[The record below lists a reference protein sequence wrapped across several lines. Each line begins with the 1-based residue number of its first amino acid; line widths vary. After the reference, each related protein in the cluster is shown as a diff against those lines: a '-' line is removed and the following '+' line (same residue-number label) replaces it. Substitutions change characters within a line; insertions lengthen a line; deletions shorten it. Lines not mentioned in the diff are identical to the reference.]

1 MKRVVLYSL
10 YERIWHWLQAA
21 AIIVLSLTGMEIHA
35 PDRLHVMGFAAASH
49 VHEAAALFTIANGFL
64 ALFTHLA
71 TGAIREY
78 IPAPQDVFTQGFLQA
93 RYYLSGIF
101 RGEPHPFA
109 RRPGRKLNVLQQLT
123 YLMILNLLLPIQ
135 IVTGVLLWEAA
146 RLPKLVERLGGL
158 TAIAGVHVGAAW
170 LFIAFIVM
178 HVYLTTTGATPLAH
192 IRSMITG
199 CDEDC
204 EHADSH
210 GAEGDSP
217 APQRPPTEVQ
227 HEPN

>member
-10 YERIWHWLQAA
+10 YERIWHWLQAV
-21 AIIVLSLTGMEIHA
+21 AIIVLSLTGVEIHA
-35 PDRLHVMGFAAASH
+35 PDRLHVMGFAAASR
-49 VHEAAALFTIANGFL
+49 VHEVAALFTIANGFL

-93 RYYLSGIF
+93 RYYLRGIF

-109 RRPGRKLNVLQQLT
+109 RRPGKKLNVLQQIT
-123 YLMILNLLLPIQ
+123 YLMILNLLLPTQ
-135 IVTGVLLWEAA
+135 IVIGVLLWEAA
-146 RLPKLVERLGGL
+146 RLPMLVDSLGGL
-158 TAIAGVHVGAAW
+158 TVIASVHVAAAW

-178 HVYLTTTGATPLAH
+178 HVYLTTTGSTPLAH

-199 CDEDC
+199 CEEDC
-204 EHADSH
+204 GHDDNR
-210 GAEGDSP
+210 GVGGDAVASR
-217 APQRPPTEVQ
+217 RPPGEVQ
-227 HEPN
+227 HEPS